1 MSSDAESFLCNYLQ
15 TTHFSIQLESTLPD
29 NAALLLAYV
38 RFIMNQ
44 EIYEELLFART
55 LITDTKDFESRFEDI
70 LTMVIP
76 PWIINPYGDI
86 EETNVIIQEEL
97 TELSADNCL
106 ITESAYAGAVV
117 NVQDVRAPLPDTAV
131 ASSNHPA
138 EDPIEVGFNFVQT
151 DPSVVLLDTPHDI
164 TNTEG
169 NFSDDS
175 DIDPI
180 YVPEETTDSDS
191 SIVPFIPHETKNR
204 IQVPKKRKIT
214 PKERKGRKRVKNT
227 NEWIDVRAKKELNL
241 GIEHKNRKGKIIP
254 AKQIKNPCKE
264 NCRNKCRQKISEE
277 ERKALFEEFWKIGD
291 HSRQWDYIV
300 RYVKT
305 VEKKHVK
312 RTDSKSRRN
321 HSRTY
326 QLLVNN
332 KEITVCKTMFLNTY
346 GISEQ
351 WVTTALGKIGETGTL
366 EEDRRGKHLTR
377 PNKIDGGVLNG
388 IREHIQLFPVVPSHY
403 TRKKSTKMYLEDGLN
418 ISIMHRLYLKYME
431 QRNAT
436 EVGTLRQYR
445 EVINA
450 EFNLAFHKPKKD
462 QCSLCVAYQL
472 ATSPDKQKI
481 QEKYEKHVSNKKAA
495 RALKDEDKET
505 AINDKTISAACF
517 DLQKVLVTPQSAV
530 SDFYYKTN
538 ISGDETLEK
547 RAY

>member
-1 MSSDAESFLCNYLQ
+1 M
-15 TTHFSIQLESTLPD
+15 
-29 NAALLLAYV
+29 
-38 RFIMNQ
+38 
-44 EIYEELLFART
+44 
-55 LITDTKDFESRFEDI
+55 ESRISEK
-70 LTMVIP
+70 LWRMMR
-76 PWIINPYGDI
+76 
-86 EETNVIIQEEL
+86 
-97 TELSADNCL
+97 ADNCL

-241 GIEHKNRKGKIIP
+241 GIEHKNRKGTIIP

-351 WVTTALGKIGETGTL
+351 
-366 EEDRRGKHLTR
+366 
-377 PNKIDGGVLNG
+377 
-388 IREHIQLFPVVPSHY
+388 
-403 TRKKSTKMYLEDGLN
+403 
-418 ISIMHRLYLKYME
+418 
-431 QRNAT
+431 
-436 EVGTLRQYR
+436 
-445 EVINA
+445 
-450 EFNLAFHKPKKD
+450 
-462 QCSLCVAYQL
+462 
-472 ATSPDKQKI
+472 
-481 QEKYEKHVSNKKAA
+481 
-495 RALKDEDKET
+495 
-505 AINDKTISAACF
+505 
-517 DLQKVLVTPQSAV
+517 
-530 SDFYYKTN
+530 
-538 ISGDETLEK
+538 
-547 RAY
+547 

>member
-1 MSSDAESFLCNYLQ
+1 MYSLFDRTVEDVKRNETLKRVILTQNNYILDALAHEREYFKIRFILPEI
-15 TTHFSIQLESTLPD
+15 FIATL
-29 NAALLLAYV
+29 LILLAASSASITSLPSERSSSIWGNCASQHIRLLCGMCVDKACIETGITIYSAGNLHCGAV
-38 RFIMNQ
+38 DTAGGLFRLYYLSALGKVFLYMRFILP
-44 EIYEELLFART
+44 EIFIATLL
-55 LITDTKDFESRFEDI
+55 I
-70 LTMVIP
+70 L
-76 PWIINPYGDI
+76 
-86 EETNVIIQEEL
+86 L
-97 TELSADNCL
+97 A
-106 ITESAYAGAVV
+106 
-117 NVQDVRAPLPDTAV
+117 
-131 ASSNHPA
+131 ASSTSITSLPSERSSSIWGNCASQHIRLLCGMCVDKA
-138 EDPIEVGFNFVQT
+138 CIETG
-151 DPSVVLLDTPHDI
+151 I
-164 TNTEG
+164 TNYIMRASKYLNSITLG
-169 NFSDDS
+169 SKGAGGSSTVARIHDS

-241 GIEHKNRKGKIIP
+241 GIEHKNRKGTIIP

-332 KEITVCKTMFLNTY
+332 KEITVCKTMFLNKY

-377 PNKIDGGVLNG
+377 PNKIDGGVLNR

-403 TRKKSTKMYLEDGLN
+403 TRKKSTKMYLEDGIN
-418 ISIMHRLYLKYME
+418 ISIMHRLYL
-431 QRNAT
+431 
-436 EVGTLRQYR
+436 
-445 EVINA
+445 
-450 EFNLAFHKPKKD
+450 
-462 QCSLCVAYQL
+462 
-472 ATSPDKQKI
+472 
-481 QEKYEKHVSNKKAA
+481 
-495 RALKDEDKET
+495 
-505 AINDKTISAACF
+505 
-517 DLQKVLVTPQSAV
+517 
-530 SDFYYKTN
+530 
-538 ISGDETLEK
+538 
-547 RAY
+547 